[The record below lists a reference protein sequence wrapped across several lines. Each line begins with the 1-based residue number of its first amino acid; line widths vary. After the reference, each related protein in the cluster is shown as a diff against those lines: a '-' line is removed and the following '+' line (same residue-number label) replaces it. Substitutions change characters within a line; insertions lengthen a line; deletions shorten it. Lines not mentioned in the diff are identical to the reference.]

1 MAANEKKLDYG
12 FVRMFDCYKGL
23 LTDRQR
29 DVMELYYNEDYSL
42 SEIASVLGIT
52 RQAVSDSLRHSR
64 AILQDTE
71 EKLGLAG
78 RMDAL
83 RGVLSELRETA
94 GDGDC
99 AALAEKAL
107 GLLDG
112 QDD

>member
-1 MAANEKKLDYG
+1 MAANEKKLDYS
-12 FVRMFDCYKGL
+12 FVRRFDCYKGL

-83 RGVLSELRETA
+83 REVLGELRDTA
-94 GDGDC
+94 GDSAA

-107 GLLDG
+107 GLIDG
-112 QDD
+112 E